1 MVRSGTGEH
10 TAMKVTGHK
19 TRSIF
24 DRYDIVTERD
34 LLLAASRLSAHVQES
49 AELTSE
55 KSSHTIVTPAN

>member
-1 MVRSGTGEH
+1 
-10 TAMKVTGHK
+10 MKVTGHK

-49 AELTSE
+49 AELASE